1 MTPIVDWEKKS
12 ETYYKFV
19 NMNAIV
25 LQNTIPTLEI
35 CSKSCDY
42 FDPLFIKQIK
52 KWPNVDT
59 LLEAYEIVKN
69 TSPLC
74 S

>member
-52 KWPNVDT
+52 K
-59 LLEAYEIVKN
+59 
-69 TSPLC
+69 
-74 S
+74 